1 MLLGPMLLTWVL
13 IGTVSTV
20 QCKGTVC
27 QPTRT
32 SQAVAGPHK
41 MAILHSPTAC
51 ELYRQTLQQQ
61 EPLVVHSQTR
71 PDVTVRKQITYS
83 CQESEEPL

>member
-1 MLLGPMLLTWVL
+1 MICLR
-13 IGTVSTV
+13 TVTTV
-20 QCKGTVC
+20 RCQGTVC

-32 SQAVAGPHK
+32 SAAVAGPHK
-41 MAILHSPTAC
+41 MAVFHSPTAG

-71 PDVTVRKQITYS
+71 PDVTIRKQITYT
-83 CQESEEPL
+83 CQEGGEGL

>member
-1 MLLGPMLLTWVL
+1 M
-13 IGTVSTV
+13 
-20 QCKGTVC
+20 
-27 QPTRT
+27 
-32 SQAVAGPHK
+32 AVFHA
-41 MAILHSPTAC
+41 PTAC

-83 CQESEEPL
+83 CQESEEAL